1 MNIKSKIV
9 LFGCILSL
17 MMSCR
22 LNKAYEALEIYN
34 YFEAKKQFEK
44 SLKRNPSPAAYG
56 LSIIYLRNDNPFH
69 NIDSAYHY
77 SLKSIE
83 RYEEVKEKQLE
94 KWEEDFNVSK
104 QTLLAHREDIS
115 KKMFQYAKDTN
126 TIKSYI
132 DFQAR
137 HPWSPLIDSA
147 QYFEEEL
154 AFNYA
159 DSISN
164 STSYRNFLKKYPE
177 TRYTGTAQEKLE
189 RRQFEETI
197 KEGDVDSY
205 SRFVEIFPENR
216 YVDDA
221 QYFIYETVTQ
231 DNTIKSFRSFIK
243 NYKESPYINAAWEK
257 YYRLYIAD
265 YYKET
270 ILSFK
275 NKYPEF
281 PYPEMIESDLLM
293 VEEKLFPVLKKGK
306 FGFMNGKGDLVID
319 AEYEFVSVF
328 SSGLAAA
335 YKNNQF
341 GFIDKNNNVI
351 IDFIFD
357 EVQDFKQ
364 GRAVVEVD
372 GLFGWINTT
381 GSYILPPVFE
391 DIGTYT
397 NGIIYGFKDD
407 KYQYFNRDGKPLF
420 DQTFD
425 EAYSFKDGLAKVFF
439 DDHVA
444 FIKTEGSFL
453 IKSKAN
459 DLKHFNQNLFVIDF
473 GDSLNIID
481 LNDSLYLEESVDR
494 IGTLNNNRAIYE
506 KDGEFGYLNERGEIV
521 IEAKYNLYP
530 NYFQFAQFTNFHAKV
545 AKGDKFSLIDTLDN
559 KILPAIFDNIGD
571 YGELIPVN
579 RGRGWGYA
587 DHNGKLQIKYGYD
600 FAYPFIDKQA
610 IVINEGLSGLINL
623 KNEVVIPIQFVS
635 LKRITKGNN
644 NTKIHFFIVSNENRE
659 NFIYNDKGELLTEKP
674 FNRYQKYDEN
684 ILRLEYDNEISYFDV
699 RNLKFITLKN
709 NDG

>member
-9 LFGCILSL
+9 LFGCVLSL

-44 SLKRNPSPAAYG
+44 SLKRSPSPAAYG
-56 LSIIYLRNDNPFH
+56 LSIIYFRNDNPFH

-83 RYEEVKEKQLE
+83 RYDDAKEKKLE

-104 QTLLAHREDIS
+104 KVLTAHRENIS
-115 KKMFQYAKDTN
+115 EKMFQLAKDTN

-137 HPWSPLIDSA
+137 HPWSPLVDSA
-147 QYFEEEL
+147 QFFEEEL
-154 AFNYA
+154 AFNQA
-159 DSISN
+159 NSIS
-164 STSYRNFLKKYPE
+164 SSVSYRNFLKKYPE
-177 TRYTGTAQEKLE
+177 TRFTDTAQEKLE

-197 KEGDVDSY
+197 KEGDIDSY

-216 YVDDA
+216 YVEDA
-221 QYFIYETVTQ
+221 QFFIYETVTS

-243 NYKESPYINAAWEK
+243 NYEESPYINAAWEK

-265 YYKET
+265 YSKET

-275 NKYPEF
+275 NKYPNF
-281 PYPEMIESDLLM
+281 PYPDMIESDLLM
-293 VEEKLFPVLKKGK
+293 VEEKLFPVLKNGK
-306 FGFMNGKGDLVID
+306 FGFMNRQGELIVK
-319 AEYEFVSVF
+319 AEYDYVSIF
-328 SSGLAAA
+328 SSGLAAVF
-335 YKNNQF
+335 KNGKF

-351 IDFIFD
+351 IDFLFD
-357 EVQDFKQ
+357 EVQDFEQ
-364 GRAVVEVD
+364 GRAVVEID
-372 GLFGWINTT
+372 ENFGWINTT
-381 GSYILPPVFE
+381 GSYVIPAVYE
-391 DIGTYT
+391 DIGTYSD
-397 NGIIYGFKDD
+397 GIIYGFKDD

-420 DQTFD
+420 DRKFD
-425 EAYSFKDGLAKVFF
+425 EAYSFTDGLAKVFF
-439 DDHVA
+439 DDYVA
-444 FIKTEGSFL
+444 YLKKDGSFL
-453 IKSKAN
+453 IKSEAK
-459 DLKHFNQNLFVIDF
+459 DLKHFHENLFVIDF
-473 GDSLNIID
+473 GDSLNITD

-494 IGTLNNNRAIYE
+494 IGTLNDNRAIYE
-506 KDGEFGYLNERGEIV
+506 KDGEFGYLNERGEVI

-530 NYFQFAQFTNFHAKV
+530 NYFQFAQFTNYHAKV

-587 DHNGKLQIKYGYD
+587 DHNGKLQIRYDYD
-600 FAYPFIDKQA
+600 FAYPFVDKQA
-610 IVINEGLSGLINL
+610 IVINNGLSGVINL
-623 KNEVVIPIQFVS
+623 KNEPVIPIQFVS
-635 LKRITKGNN
+635 VKRVTKGSDS
-644 NTKIHFFIVSNENRE
+644 TKINFFIVSNESRE
-659 NFIYNDKGELLTEKP
+659 LFIYNDKGELLTEQP

-684 ILRLEYDNEISYFDV
+684 ILRLEYETEISYFDV
-699 RNLKFITLKN
+699 RNLKFITLKSS
-709 NDG
+709 DG